1 MRICSSVPR
10 ARVRD
15 CFMFVLYWA
24 LDECVCRR
32 ACCVRVFESVSSFE
46 RVCLCL
52 FIFSFAANLLGVFV
66 DTNVCTLVRG
76 NVQQKRCQHEQVS
89 FDTYQ
94 VSFDTY

>member
-1 MRICSSVPR
+1 MSLHLRGC
-10 ARVRD
+10 A
-15 CFMFVLYWA
+15 Y
-24 LDECVCRR
+24 
-32 ACCVRVFESVSSFE
+32 VSSFE